1 MIDVRPFASLGGANH
16 GWLNAKHHFSFANYY
31 DPNRMGWGRLRVW
44 NDDEIAARS
53 GFPPHPH
60 ADMEIITYVR
70 TGAITH
76 EDSMGNKGRTGA
88 GDVQVMSAGTGVR
101 HSEVNLE
108 DETTTLFQIWIEAD
122 RRGAT
127 PSWGAQTF
135 PKSDRSGKFSVL
147 ASGDPDDGALTIN
160 ADARVLGATLGAG
173 ETLRYSLPAGRRAY
187 LVPAVGSVAVNGTT
201 LNARDGAAIVDEAE
215 IVITAGSDAEL
226 VMVDSL

>member
-1 MIDVRPFASLGGANH
+1 MS
-16 GWLNAKHHFSFANYY
+16 
-31 DPNRMGWGRLRVW
+31 WGRLRVW
-44 NDDEIAARS
+44 NDDEIAAKS

-101 HSEVNLE
+101 HSEFNLE
-108 DETTTLFQIWIEAD
+108 NEMTTLFQIWIEAD
-122 RRGAT
+122 KRGAT
-127 PSWGAQTF
+127 PSWGAKEF

-147 ASGDPDDGALTIN
+147 ASGDPGDDALTIN
-160 ADARVLGATLGAG
+160 ADAKVLGATLKAG
-173 ETLRYSLPAGRRAY
+173 ESLTYSLAEGRRAY
-187 LVPAVGSVAVNGTT
+187 LVPAVGAVEVNGTA
-201 LNARDGAAIVDEAE
+201 LNARDGAAIMEEAE
-215 IVITAGSDAEL
+215 ITITAKADAEL

>member
-1 MIDVRPFASLGGANH
+1 MIDVRPFNTLGGANH
-16 GWLNAKHHFSFANYY
+16 GWLNARHHFSFANYY
-31 DPNRMGWGRLRVW
+31 DPARMSWGRLRVW

-101 HSEVNLE
+101 HSEFNLE
-108 DETTTLFQIWIEAD
+108 DEMTTLFQIWIEAD
-122 RRGAT
+122 KRGAT
-127 PSWGAQTF
+127 PSWGAKEF
-135 PKSDRSGKFSVL
+135 PKSDRTGKFSVL
-147 ASGDPDDGALTIN
+147 ASGDPTDDALTIN
-160 ADARVLGATLGAG
+160 ADAKVLGATLKAG
-173 ETLRYSLPAGRRAY
+173 ESLTDSLAGGRRAY
-187 LVPAVGSVAVNGTT
+187 LVPAVGAVEVNGTA
-201 LNARDGAAIVDEAE
+201 LNARDGAAIMEE
-215 IVITAGSDAEL
+215 PKITITAKADAEL